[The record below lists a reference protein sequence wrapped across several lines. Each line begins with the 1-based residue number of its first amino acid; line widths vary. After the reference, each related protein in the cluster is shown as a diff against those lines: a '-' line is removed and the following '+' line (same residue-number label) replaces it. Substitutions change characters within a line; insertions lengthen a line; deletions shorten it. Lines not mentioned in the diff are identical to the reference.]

1 MCFDEN
7 LQVEVLFSERQ
18 SWLEMVRTAYMTE
31 VDEQC
36 AAIRRGMLSAALPL
50 PFLALTSSDSLELA
64 VAGGLSTRNLA
75 CRASENV
82 FTAVDA
88 HSVAG
93 C

>member
-1 MCFDEN
+1 MCVDEN

-31 VDEQC
+31 MDEQC
-36 AAIRRGMLSAALPL
+36 EAIRRGMLSAALPL

-64 VAGGLSTRNLA
+64 VAGGLSTRTLLS
-75 CRASENV
+75 RLSENV
-82 FTAVDA
+82 LTAMDA